1 MRPLG
6 AISMKWASREPS
18 ESTPLSTAKAG
29 LRRAAAGLNSMTHAE
44 EMSRGTAT
52 GIAGA
57 AVAAV
62 ALGALMLFPHGSAP
76 QQTTVSPVAAPR
88 SPQASNSS
96 NSSATSSDSG
106 QRHSGQAPGSTA
118 PGQVP
123 AVASVVTPSVGP
135 GAWTYPA
142 EQQSGQTAPSGSSTP
157 PRPVSQP
164 PSPVQSQPQPS
175 SSPSPI
181 SSLPTPVT
189 SSPAPPSATP
199 TPSAWPTV
207 SPSGSPSAP

>member
-6 AISMKWASREPS
+6 AMSMKPASREPS
-18 ESTPLSTAKAG
+18 ESSPLATAKAG
-29 LRRAAAGLNSMTHAE
+29 LRRALAGLNSMTHAE
-44 EMSRGTAT
+44 EMSRGAAT

-76 QQTTVSPVAAPR
+76 QQSTVSPVAAPR
-88 SPQASNSS
+88 SPQASSA
-96 NSSATSSDSG
+96 SATPSDSG
-106 QRHSGQAPGSTA
+106 QRHRGQAPGSAA

-142 EQQSGQTAPSGSSTP
+142 EQPSGQIAPSGSSTP

-181 SSLPTPVT
+181 RTLPTPVT
-189 SSPAPPSATP
+189 SSPAPSATP

-207 SPSGSPSAP
+207 SPSASPSGS